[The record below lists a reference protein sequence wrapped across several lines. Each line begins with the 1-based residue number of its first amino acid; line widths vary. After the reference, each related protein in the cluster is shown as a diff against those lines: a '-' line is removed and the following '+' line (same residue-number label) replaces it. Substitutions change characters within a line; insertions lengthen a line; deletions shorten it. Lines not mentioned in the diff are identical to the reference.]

1 MKFFL
6 DTADIEEIRR
16 ARALGLLDGVTTNPS
31 LIAKEGRNFWEVVKD
46 ICQTVEGPVSVE
58 VVGLNATE
66 MIEEGKRFAKVH
78 KNVVVKVPL
87 IEEGIQACRELV
99 SQGIRVNVTLCFSP
113 SQALIAAKA
122 GATYV
127 SPFIGRLDDISQN
140 GMDLVRDIRTI
151 YQNYGFKT
159 EILVASIRHPLHVVE
174 AAKAGAH
181 VATMPYKVFN
191 QLFQHPQTDLGLE
204 RFLADW
210 NKVKDKIFPEQIS
223 CL

>member
-46 ICQTVEGPVSVE
+46 ICQTVQGPVSVE